1 MFLNGSTNSLLIEL
15 NSFEFVLNVVI
26 NRSISSFVRDIL
38 TYYSVISRSSK
49 SPQLTVKY
57 FAGISSLGLPTGRFL
72 G

>member
-1 MFLNGSTNSLLIEL
+1 MLLMEL
-15 NSFEFVLNVVI
+15 NSFDFVLRVLI
-26 NRSISSFVRDIL
+26 NRSISNFVRDKI

-57 FAGISSLGLPTGRFL
+57 LAGISSLGLPTGKFL